1 MKNILKSELY
11 EFIRDKKYLI
21 LLVIS
26 IILQSVLLLD
36 KNIKNTSEMIYHS
49 FYNMPLLF
57 IVVNVFIALYIG
69 GNFSDRKINRYIISG
84 HKRANIVI
92 VETFI
97 VVIFSNLI
105 LMLQPTIATIVS
117 LATNGNGTDS
127 TNILEI
133 FLVTLLLNTSFLMI
147 TIFLAFLFK
156 DIGKTLAS
164 SVGMYFIVIFL
175 LNSNNAVQLAHFIPI
190 GQGRLLIENS
200 TNMIEAIIL
209 ASVYFFVFLV
219 GTMEYFK
226 KCDLKW

>member
-36 KNIKNTSEMIYHS
+36 KYIKNTSEMIYHS

-226 KCDLKW
+226 KCDLK

>member
-226 KCDLKW
+226 KCDLK